1 MTPEQ
6 KQELTKIADYLLKE
20 VMATQLDLSVILP
33 RKKVVSIMQT
43 LNGIVKPDESTCNS
57 VCEKDGKNATCMLVC
72 GKKHILFDK

>member
-43 LNGIVKPDESTCNS
+43 LNGIVKPDE
-57 VCEKDGKNATCMLVC
+57 
-72 GKKHILFDK
+72 